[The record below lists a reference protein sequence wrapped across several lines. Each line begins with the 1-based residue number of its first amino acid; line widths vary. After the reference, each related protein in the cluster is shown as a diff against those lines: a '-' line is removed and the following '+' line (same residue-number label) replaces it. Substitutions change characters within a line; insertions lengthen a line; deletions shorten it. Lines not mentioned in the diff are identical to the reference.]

1 MTRWMEKGIRTAKD
15 KITHKTHGL
24 KGYYL
29 SGHDNIKHNKL
40 DEKAM
45 PMDKTKQNMRHIG
58 PKNTSQVVLI
68 M

>member
-1 MTRWMEKGIRTAKD
+1 MTHQMEKGIRMAKD

-29 SGHDNIKHNKL
+29 SGHYNIKHITNRMKRNVNGQY
-40 DEKAM
+40 
-45 PMDKTKQNMRHIG
+45 KQNMRHIG
-58 PKNTSQVVLI
+58 QKNTSQVVLI